1 MTIYYEVSRV
11 NALTFIKSQS
21 ELNNDIKYIN
31 LTASTEL
38 NDILNQIKNISDST
52 VNFLIDAESPIFN
65 DIEFSINNEKVKT
78 NSESLKQDVMSG
90 ISLGSSTLLDA
101 IAEDKFVIMPGR
113 KTANLKNN
121 LNQNHE
127 CIDAIANNGLMGSP
141 KSMINYNLGKIL
153 LEISNN
159 KKIENMTFNIIHSSL
174 KVNKLT
180 SGGISL
186 YNIPRYS
193 VGDGEILSVFFR
205 YIALLFFPYMVV
217 YNTNDIDYKY
227 DI

>member
-11 NALTFIKSQS
+11 NSLTFVKNKS
-21 ELNNDIKYIN
+21 ELNNDLSYFD
-31 LTASTEL
+31 LTTATDL

-52 VNFLIDAESPIFN
+52 INFLFDAESSIFKDIVFAVN
-65 DIEFSINNEKVKT
+65 DDKVKT

-90 ISLGSSTLLDA
+90 ISLGSSSLLDA
-101 IAEDKFVIMPGR
+101 IYDDKFVIMPGR

-141 KSMINYNLGKIL
+141 KSMINYSLGKIL

-180 SGGISL
+180 GSGISS